1 MMKPASHAALSND
14 QMPTGRIDPTKA
26 RTSIR
31 LRQARAP
38 DLQNVNNLI
47 AAAIDTWSLADRV
60 KRISLPLYRY
70 HEDDLRDMQLV
81 VAHSSD
87 DEIFGVAA
95 LDHAYATD
103 LFDGLQ
109 TSVLH
114 GLYVAPNLHR
124 NGVGSVLLEQIE
136 DMTRSNDTEVLLV
149 KARPE
154 AISFFSSH
162 GFESLPARDHRRDY
176 PYQLYKRLPDFG
188 PDRF

>member
-1 MMKPASHAALSND
+1 MMKLASGAALTTATL
-14 QMPTGRIDPTKA
+14 PAGRSAAATTHSPIA
-26 RTSIR
+26 
-31 LRQARAP
+31 LRRARAS
-38 DLQNVNNLI
+38 DLQSVNNLI

-87 DEIFGVAA
+87 DEIFGIAA
-95 LDHAYATD
+95 LEQAYAND

-109 TSVLH
+109 ASVLH
-114 GLYVAPNLHR
+114 GIYVAPNLHR
-124 NGVGSVLLEQIE
+124 NGVGSALLEKIE
-136 DMTRSNDTEVLLV
+136 NMASSNHTEVLLV

-162 GFESLPARDHRRDY
+162 GYGRLPTRDRRRDY
-176 PYQLYKRLPDFG
+176 PYQLYKRLTGFAR
-188 PDRF
+188 DRC